1 LFFFKKKQQPN
12 QPKIRASSGSLF
24 SLHPP
29 ASLTPVRTHLPF
41 PMNLNATTVEGIT
54 MGVTA
59 FIMIAPILLLGCV
72 FLIPMCP
79 NIEDCNTYWGQFPF
93 AFLYWLCIPVAFFV
107 ITMAVVLAESREYF
121 SENFE
126 EYRCKPWFMPFV
138 SYVRGDVSVQE
149 NFDECTAGAS
159 QVAYS
164 LMATPLLN
172 ASAGLG
178 NGLNVANDT
187 LGKIH
192 RDQVN
197 MASDVSQSF
206 ERTYAEA
213 DKYTQMSTYFMLKL
227 KAMFDKVVAM
237 VFDVYYA
244 LASMMDMLNV
254 AMKGPD
260 IMMGTFLF
268 VIVVVGLMYATF
280 LIISIIVN
288 YEAIFHLIQWAW
300 QQGVWALLA
309 LAWANLTVSSIKAGI
324 AAAFMNLHFVFLAL
338 YTTMATIY
346 GIMSLTR
353 DRACKAYFQ
362 QNTLHTRCAVCFAP
376 ATPILTATGAP
387 TPIHA
392 LRPGDTLYG
401 GVTVLGTLYVRTPPG
416 TTDWYAMWAT
426 ASSEPS
432 APSAPILVTGEH
444 QWWDADA
451 HRWTTVAALH
461 AGGTHAHVVTK
472 VDPKDA
478 PRERWCLVTDAHVL
492 PTPGGWFADYQETSD
507 PGQLGADAA
516 RVLRALNGE
525 TAPAF
530 VDIAHERGEKVG
542 GLSAAHT
549 WVSTGT
555 ADDAWV
561 RLADVRVDDV
571 LEGGAVV
578 TGVYEGVAAAAD
590 EAVGHPIAAL
600 PLDHIVWDPTHAR
613 WAKAYALDVAGTVLP
628 TLPEGVRVGATRHL
642 VTDTGEFRARW
653 TGAADG
659 RVWRLRDF
667 VEGPRVA

>member
-1 LFFFKKKQQPN
+1 
-12 QPKIRASSGSLF
+12 
-24 SLHPP
+24 
-29 ASLTPVRTHLPF
+29 
-41 PMNLNATTVEGIT
+41 MNLNATTVEGIT

-72 FLIPMCP
+72 FIIPMCP

-93 AFLYWLCIPVAFFV
+93 AFLYWLCIPVTFFV

-164 LMATPLLN
+164 LMAAPLLN

-260 IMMGTFLF
+260 IMMSVFFFIIAL
-268 VIVVVGLMYATF
+268 VGGLYIFF
-280 LIISIIVN
+280 LIS
-288 YEAIFHLIQWAW
+288 YTMYMFYTGAW
-300 QQGVWALLA
+300 
-309 LAWANLTVSSIKAGI
+309 TIKAIILAMNPFTI
-324 AAAFMNLHFVFLAL
+324 AAAVAA
-338 YTTMATIY
+338 TTTAGIMATLWAIMQTAHFWFLLLYLIFTSIY
-346 GIMSLTR
+346 LAIDGLR
-353 DRACKAYFQ
+353 NKACDQIKLRG
-362 QNTLHTRCAVCFAP
+362 NCPVCFSP
-376 ATPILTATGAP
+376 TTPILTATGAS

-416 TTDWYAMWAT
+416 TTDWYAMRATAT
-426 ASSEPS
+426 ASS
-432 APSAPILVTGEH
+432 APSSSAKPLLVTGEH

-451 HRWTTVAALH
+451 RRWTTVAALH

-472 VDPKDA
+472 VDPTDA
-478 PRERWCLVTDAHVL
+478 PCERWCLVTDAHVL

-507 PGQLGADAA
+507 PGQLGADAS

-549 WVSTGT
+549 WVSTG
-555 ADDAWV
+555 AAEDAWV
-561 RLADVRVDDV
+561 RLADVRVGDV

-578 TGVYEGVAAAAD
+578 TGVYEGVATAEAD
-590 EAVGHPIAAL
+590 ETVGPVAAL
-600 PLDHIVWDPTHAR
+600 PPDHIVWDPTHAR
-613 WAKAYALDVAGTVLP
+613 WSKVYALDVAAVAP
-628 TLPEGVRVGATRHL
+628 ITLPAGVRVGATRHL

-659 RVWRLRDF
+659 RAWRLRDF

>member
-1 LFFFKKKQQPN
+1 
-12 QPKIRASSGSLF
+12 
-24 SLHPP
+24 
-29 ASLTPVRTHLPF
+29 
-41 PMNLNATTVEGIT
+41 MNLSATTVEGIT

-227 KAMFDKVVAM
+227 KALFDKVVAM

-244 LASMMDMLNV
+244 LVSMMDMLNV
-254 AMKGPD
+254 TMKGPD
-260 IMMGTFLF
+260 ILMSTFLF
-268 VIVVVGLMYATF
+268 VIVVVAIMYATF

-309 LAWANLTVSSIKAGI
+309 LAWANLTVSGIKAAI
-324 AAAFMNLHFVFLAL
+324 AANFSFLHLLFLAM

-362 QNTLHTRCAVCFAP
+362 QNTLHTQCAVCFAP
-376 ATPILTATGAP
+376 TTPILTATGTP

-401 GVTVLGTLYVRTPPG
+401 DVTVLGTLYVRTPPG
-416 TTDWYAMWAT
+416 TTDWYAMRAT
-426 ASSEPS
+426 IATTTATPATTSTPS
-432 APSAPILVTGEH
+432 TPATPLLVTGEH

-451 HRWTTVAALH
+451 RRWTTVAALH
-461 AGGTHAHVVTK
+461 ASGTHAHVVAK

-478 PRERWCLVTDAHVL
+478 PCERWCLVTDAHVM

-507 PGQLGADAA
+507 PGQLAADAA

-525 TAPAF
+525 GAPTY
-530 VDIAHERGEKVG
+530 VDVAQERGEKVG

-549 WVSTGT
+549 WVSTGA

-561 RLADVRVDDV
+561 RLVDVRVGDV
-571 LEGGAVV
+571 LEGGNVV
-578 TGVYEGVAAAAD
+578 TGVYEGVPAVGDDDDDDDGRPCGTRWLPPDQIVWHDARGEGRGQWVKTYALPPHQEETTGTTPSVAEAAAA
-590 EAVGHPIAAL
+590 
-600 PLDHIVWDPTHAR
+600 PTKH
-613 WAKAYALDVAGTVLP
+613 L
-628 TLPEGVRVGATRHL
+628 ATQ
-642 VTDTGEFRARW
+642 TGEFRARCAGSA
-653 TGAADG
+653 TA
-659 RVWRLRDF
+659 WRLRD
-667 VEGPRVA
+667 VLERPR

>member
-1 LFFFKKKQQPN
+1 
-12 QPKIRASSGSLF
+12 
-24 SLHPP
+24 
-29 ASLTPVRTHLPF
+29 
-41 PMNLNATTVEGIT
+41 MNLNATTVEGIT

-72 FLIPMCP
+72 FIIPMCP
-79 NIEDCNTYWGQFPF
+79 NIEDCDTYWGQFPF
-93 AFLYWLCIPVAFFV
+93 AFLYWLCIPVTFFV

-260 IMMGTFLF
+260 IMMGVFLF
-268 VIVVVGLMYATF
+268 VIVTV
-280 LIISIIVN
+280 
-288 YEAIFHLIQWAW
+288 AIFYAMFLVLYFIMNIQAFYHLFQWAW
-300 QQGVWALLA
+300 QQGVWTLLA
-309 LAWANLTVSSIKAGI
+309 LAWANMTFSGIKAAI
-324 AAAFMNLHFVFLAL
+324 AANFSFLHLLFLAM
-338 YTTMATIY
+338 YITMVTIY
-346 GIMSLTR
+346 GILSLTR

-362 QNTLHTRCAVCFAP
+362 QNKLHTRCAVCFAP
-376 ATPILTATGAP
+376 ATPILAATGAS

-416 TTDWYAMWAT
+416 TTDWYAMRAT
-426 ASSEPS
+426 TSPSSAPFI
-432 APSAPILVTGEH
+432 PSAPILVTGEH
-444 QWWDADA
+444 QWWDAVA
-451 HRWTTVAALH
+451 RRWTTVAALH

-472 VDPKDA
+472 VDPTDA
-478 PRERWCLVTDAHVL
+478 PCERWCLVTDAHVL

-507 PGQLGADAA
+507 PGQLGADAS

-549 WVSTGT
+549 WVSTG
-555 ADDAWV
+555 AAEDAWV
-561 RLADVRVDDV
+561 RLADVRVGDV

-578 TGVYEGVAAAAD
+578 TGVYEGVATAEAD
-590 EAVGHPIAAL
+590 ETVGPVAAL
-600 PLDHIVWDPTHAR
+600 PPDHIVWDPTHGR
-613 WAKAYALDVAGTVLP
+613 WTKAYALDVAGAALP
-628 TLPEGVRVGATRHL
+628 TLPVGVRVGATRHL

-653 TGAADG
+653 TGVADG
-659 RVWRLRDF
+659 RAWRLRDF

>member
-1 LFFFKKKQQPN
+1 
-12 QPKIRASSGSLF
+12 
-24 SLHPP
+24 
-29 ASLTPVRTHLPF
+29 
-41 PMNLNATTVEGIT
+41 MNLSATTVEGIT

-79 NIEDCNTYWGQFPF
+79 NIEDCDTYWGQFPF
-93 AFLYWLCIPVAFFV
+93 AFLYWLCIPVTFFV
-107 ITMAVVLAESREYF
+107 ITMAVVLSESREYF

-227 KAMFDKVVAM
+227 KALFDKVVAM

-244 LASMMDMLNV
+244 LASMMDMLNL
-254 AMKGPD
+254 AMKAPD
-260 IMMGTFLF
+260 IMMGVFF
-268 VIVVVGLMYATF
+268 FIIVVMGILYAVFLTMALIMMALAIFWSLNPFTWGLAGAALGSNKAFM
-280 LIISIIVN
+280 
-288 YEAIFHLIQWAW
+288 IFHL
-300 QQGVWALLA
+300 LYL
-309 LAWANLTVSSIKAGI
+309 GI
-324 AAAFMNLHFVFLAL
+324 FV
-338 YTTMATIY
+338 
-346 GIMSLTR
+346 IMSAIYASIDKLRR
-353 DRACKAYFQ
+353 DAC
-362 QNTLHTRCAVCFAP
+362 NNLDRLGRCPVCFAP
-376 ATPILTATGAP
+376 TTPILTATGAP

-401 GVTVLGTLYVRTPPG
+401 GVMVLGTLYVRTPPE
-416 TTDWYAMWAT
+416 TTDWYAMRAT
-426 ASSEPS
+426 ASGSSAPS
-432 APSAPILVTGEH
+432 VPSAPILVTGEH

-451 HRWTTVAALH
+451 RRWTTVAALH
-461 AGGTHAHVVTK
+461 AGGKHAHVVAK

-478 PRERWCLVTDAHVL
+478 PCERLCLVTDAHVL

-507 PGQLGADAA
+507 PGQLAADAA

-525 TAPAF
+525 TAPMF
-530 VDIAHERGEKVG
+530 VDVAQERGEKVG
-542 GLSAAHT
+542 GLSATRT
-549 WVSTGT
+549 WVSTG
-555 ADDAWV
+555 ASDDAWV
-561 RLADVRVDDV
+561 RLEDVRVGDV
-571 LEGGAVV
+571 LEAGNTV
-578 TGVYEGVAAAAD
+578 TGVYEGVGD
-590 EAVGHPIAAL
+590 GQL
-600 PLDHIVWDPTHAR
+600 PPDQIVWDVQGER
-613 WAKAYALDVAGTVLP
+613 WTKVYALREKEGHAVASS
-628 TLPEGVRVGATRHL
+628 ASASTRHL
-642 VTDTGEFRARW
+642 VTQTGEFTVRFV
-653 TGAADG
+653 TPSDG
-659 RVWRLRDF
+659 KEWRLRDF
-667 VEGPRVA
+667 LEQMR

>member
-1 LFFFKKKQQPN
+1 
-12 QPKIRASSGSLF
+12 
-24 SLHPP
+24 
-29 ASLTPVRTHLPF
+29 
-41 PMNLNATTVEGIT
+41 MNLNATTVEGIT

-164 LMATPLLN
+164 LMAAPLLN

-260 IMMGTFLF
+260 LMMGAFYL
-268 VIVVVGLMYATF
+268 A
-280 LIISIIVN
+280 LIILSIIAAVFF
-288 YEAIFHLIQWAW
+288 AIAMIM
-300 QQGVWALLA
+300 LA
-309 LAWANLTVSSIKAGI
+309 LALLFAWFPTAGAFF
-324 AAAFMNLHFVFLAL
+324 AAHKVAFGMYMLYVLILGFLWLIFTA
-338 YTTMATIY
+338 MEHH
-346 GIMSLTR
+346 R
-353 DRACKAYFQ
+353 NVACRVYQDAQYKLKTQ
-362 QNTLHTRCAVCFAP
+362 CPVCFAP

-401 GVTVLGTLYVRTPPG
+401 GVTVLGTLYVRTPLG
-416 TTDWYAMWAT
+416 TTDWYTMRAT
-426 ASSEPS
+426 ASASHAPS

-451 HRWTTVAALH
+451 RRWTTVAALH
-461 AGGTHAHVVTK
+461 AGGKHAHVVAK
-472 VDPKDA
+472 VDPTDA
-478 PRERWCLVTDAHVL
+478 PCERWCLVTDAHVL

-549 WVSTGT
+549 WVSTGV

-561 RLADVRVDDV
+561 RLADVRVGDV

-590 EAVGHPIAAL
+590 EAVNEVAGPIAAL
-600 PLDHIVWDPTHAR
+600 PSDHIVWDPTHAR
-613 WAKAYALDVAGTVLP
+613 WAKAYALDVAAAASAPP
-628 TLPEGVRVGATRHL
+628 TLPAGVRVGATRHL

-659 RVWRLRDF
+659 RAWRLRDF
-667 VEGPRVA
+667 VEGPRAA